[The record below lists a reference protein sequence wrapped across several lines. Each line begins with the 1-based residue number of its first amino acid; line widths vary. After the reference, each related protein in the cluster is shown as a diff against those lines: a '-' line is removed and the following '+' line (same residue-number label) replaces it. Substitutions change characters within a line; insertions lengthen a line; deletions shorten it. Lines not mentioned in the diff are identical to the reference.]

1 MESKTL
7 KSIGGVASVI
17 GAAITWFGYSKYDGA
32 RSMAKALNAGDH
44 LFGGNSSDS
53 IDLWSGRADNYK
65 LVLIIG
71 AVILVVGI
79 ILLIS
84 GFVSGNK
91 GQEIKET
98 VRIPD
103 DSDKSDLADR
113 LKKLDELKNSN
124 LISQEEYEEKRKQL
138 ISSL

>member
-7 KSIGGVASVI
+7 KSVGGVASII

-32 RSMAKALNAGDH
+32 RSMDKALNAGDH

-65 LVLIIG
+65 IVLIVG

-79 ILLIS
+79 ILLVS

-91 GQEIKET
+91 GQEIRET
-98 VRIPD
+98 ARVSNVPD
-103 DSDKSDLADR
+103 KDDLFAR

>member
-7 KSIGGVASVI
+7 KSVGGVASII

-65 LVLIIG
+65 LVLIVG

-79 ILLIS
+79 VLLVS
-84 GFVSGNK
+84 GFISGNK
-91 GQEIKET
+91 GQEIHPVVT
-98 VRIPD
+98 ANG
-103 DSDKSDLADR
+103 SDKGDLPER
-113 LKKLDELKNSN
+113 LRKLDELKSAG
-124 LISQEEYEEKRKQL
+124 LITQEEYDEKRKQL